1 VRRQAIDA
9 LASYIIKINIFCSF
23 CKIKRINRIN
33 KIRYCINF
41 INKILQSILLLFRK
55 VDVLLKDVKHSNKQ

>member
-1 VRRQAIDA
+1 VRRQVADA
-9 LASYIIKINIFCSF
+9 LASYTIKIDIFCSF
-23 CKIKRINRIN
+23 CKIKRIDR
-33 KIRYCINF
+33 IRYCINF